1 MNISRYLSVRFGLNY
16 LDVENAI
23 EEFYESD
30 REDREDHDN
39 TTVRTIV
46 SSNDNSNDNSNDS
59 SNDSSTEDNENLAIR
74 QKLCLEEMYD
84 EEKREIEELKEKWE
98 TVRGFLKQY
107 LSMEIIEFDNQ
118 SPVCLF
124 WELLGKFKELDREG
138 REDTPQGREGREDPQ
153 GRSFS
158 NIKLHWICAYF
169 YGFAKRFP
177 EIRSCC
183 KEYVYT
189 IVEKMREEYGIYL
202 GNFVGIKEVFTTPIH
217 GIDLIGGEIQVTNV
231 RNI

>member
-30 REDREDHDN
+30 REDNSNN
-39 TTVRTIV
+39 T
-46 SSNDNSNDNSNDS
+46 SSNNTSSNDS
-59 SNDSSTEDNENLAIR
+59 SNEDNELAIR
-74 QKLCLEEMYD
+74 QKLRPEEMYD

-98 TVRGFLKQY
+98 IVRGFLKQY
-107 LSMEIIEFDNQ
+107 LNMEIIEFDNQ

-124 WELLGKFKELDREG
+124 WELLGKFKELDRE
-138 REDTPQGREGREDPQ
+138 DPHTPHTPQGREGREDPQ

-177 EIRSCC
+177 EIKSCC

-202 GNFVGIKEVFTTPIH
+202 GNFVGIKEAFTTPIH
-217 GIDLIGGEIQVTNV
+217 GIDLIGGEIRVTNV
-231 RNI
+231 RNSC

>member
-23 EEFYESD
+23 EEFYDSDSDDGEDES
-30 REDREDHDN
+30 N
-39 TTVRTIV
+39 
-46 SSNDNSNDNSNDS
+46 NGNSNENTSN
-59 SNDSSTEDNENLAIR
+59 EDNEGENLAIR

-98 TVRGFLKQY
+98 IVRGFLKQY
-107 LSMEIIEFDNQ
+107 LSMDIMEFDNQ
-118 SPVCLF
+118 TPVGLF
-124 WELLGKFKELDREG
+124 WELLGKFKEIPND
-138 REDTPQGREGREDPQ
+138 QDPEY
-153 GRSFS
+153 SFS
-158 NIKLHWICAYF
+158 TIKLHWICAYF

-183 KEYVYT
+183 KQYVYR
-189 IVEKMREEYGIYL
+189 IVEKMKEEYGIYL
-202 GNFVGIKEVFTTPIH
+202 GNFIGIKESFTTPIH

-231 RNI
+231 RNF